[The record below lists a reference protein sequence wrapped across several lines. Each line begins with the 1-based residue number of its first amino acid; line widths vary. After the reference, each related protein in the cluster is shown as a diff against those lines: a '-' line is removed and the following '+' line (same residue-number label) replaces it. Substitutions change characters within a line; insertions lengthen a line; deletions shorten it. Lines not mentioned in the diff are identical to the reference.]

1 MRTNQLIHKL
11 NHDKVAQQNAQ
22 LKQEASELRQM
33 LSDMQLSNPRYLE
46 GVSLATIGFPSVFM
60 VVECQSD
67 STKMDM
73 SVTINAFSGVFSGV
87 WIKMPLKI
95 EH

>member
-1 MRTNQLIHKL
+1 MGTLSWLRNENNQLIHKL
-11 NHDKVAQQNAQ
+11 NHDKVVQHNAQ

-67 STKMDM
+67 SNKMDM
-73 SVTINAFSGVFSGV
+73 SVTIN
-87 WIKMPLKI
+87 
-95 EH
+95 